1 MKPFW
6 LVVAVLL
13 LTAAWRWRGLGRF
26 GRVVAAALAVVAVL
40 FGTSV
45 LSLPS
50 VEEIVQE
57 VGGRLGDWTYVL
69 VGVSAFLETAA
80 FLGFVAPGET
90 MVLFGGVL
98 AGEGTIEL
106 VPLIAIVWVSAMFG
120 DLGAYLIGR
129 RYGRDFLLRYGAR
142 VRIGEPQVQVVE
154 RFFDRHGD
162 LTVFFGRWIGVV
174 RPLVPFL
181 AGSSRLPF
189 ARFAAVD
196 VVATFLWSAV
206 LCVVGSVFWQNFDQV
221 VGIVSRTLFIFG
233 AVVVVVVV
241 LSVAVATRRSRRRSA
256 AVEAWLETQL
266 AEHAMVGR
274 PASAVWVVI
283 TRIEPR
289 FPGRRGRGGA
299 PASPGTVPDEQEPSP
314 VADPPAHP
322 SE

>member
-1 MKPFW
+1 VNPFW
-6 LVVAVLL
+6 LVVATLL
-13 LTAAWRWRGLGRF
+13 LIAAWRWRGLGRV
-26 GRVVAAALAVVAVL
+26 GRAMAAAMAVVAVL
-40 FGTSV
+40 FGTGV
-45 LSLPS
+45 LALPS

-69 VGVSAFLETAA
+69 VGASAFLETAA

-106 VPLIAIVWVSAMFG
+106 VPLIAVVWISAMLG

-154 RFFDRHGD
+154 TFFERHGD

-181 AGSSRLPF
+181 AGSTRLSF

-233 AVVVVVVV
+233 AIVVVVVF
-241 LSVAVATRRSRRRSA
+241 LSIAVATRRSRRRSA
-256 AVEAWLETQL
+256 AFEAWIETQL
-266 AEHAMVGR
+266 TERAMVGR
-274 PASAVWVVI
+274 PVSAVWVVI

-289 FPGRRGRGGA
+289 FPGRRGRGGPPA
-299 PASPGTVPDEQEPSP
+299 PTDTVPGESGQPSSAP
-314 VADPPAHP
+314 EHDPSA
-322 SE
+322 